1 MFGDREN
8 LKHAENGGLLEAQF
22 YSKLDFAAFSRAG
35 DPSEI
40 LGRRIFGEDF
50 HAAGPGQIKVRVVE
64 QVEELRAKLHGG
76 IFAGPAGAGALG
88 EREVDIAQRRP
99 GNRIPSQI
107 TEKPRLRPQ
116 EGGGVDPLAKVAR
129 VRIARAG
136 SGIGPLARAPVTPR
150 RTVAGRPEAWV
161 MIEATRQPPSSA
173 RPAPERG
180 EGSSQ
185 ELLRARL
192 WRTSWPERP
201 RL

>member
-116 EGGGVDPLAKVAR
+116 EGGGVDLLAKVAR

-136 SGIGPLARAPVTPR
+136 SGIGPLARAPIGGTG
-150 RTVAGRPEAWV
+150 AGAGCVIAQAHRGRKARGMGDDRGNAPA
-161 MIEATRQPPSSA
+161 AQQ
-173 RPAPERG
+173 RPA
-180 EGSSQ
+180 
-185 ELLRARL
+185 RA
-192 WRTSWPERP
+192 
-201 RL
+201 